1 MSSKRRLRRDQRS
14 LRSGGAAVLNIVSL
28 IDVFAILVFYLLVNA
43 LNVETLPVPSVL
55 KLPDSAARA
64 APQATLAISIS
75 EQEIRLDG
83 RLVSRLDSPAAMR
96 ALQTALQAAS
106 ASATADAEINIVADK
121 RLPFRVLK
129 QVMAACTEARYAHV
143 SLAVVEK
150 AAARPVGGV

>member
-64 APQATLAISIS
+64 APVATLAISIS

-83 RLVSRLDSPAAMR
+83 KLVSRLDSPAAMR

-129 QVMAACTEARYAHV
+129 QVMSACAEARYAHV

-150 AAARPVGGV
+150 AAARPAGGA

>member
-1 MSSKRRLRRDQRS
+1 MSSKRRLRRDQRT
-14 LRSGGAAVLNIVSL
+14 LRTGGAAVLNIVSL

-55 KLPDSAARA
+55 KLAESAARET
-64 APQATLAISIS
+64 PKATLAISIS

-83 RLVSRLDSPAAMR
+83 KLISSVDSPAAMR
-96 ALQTALQAAS
+96 ALQAALQAAS
-106 ASATADAEINIVADK
+106 GTAADAEINIVADK

-129 QVMAACTEARYAHV
+129 QVMSACAEARYAHV

-150 AAARPVGGV
+150 AVARPAGGA